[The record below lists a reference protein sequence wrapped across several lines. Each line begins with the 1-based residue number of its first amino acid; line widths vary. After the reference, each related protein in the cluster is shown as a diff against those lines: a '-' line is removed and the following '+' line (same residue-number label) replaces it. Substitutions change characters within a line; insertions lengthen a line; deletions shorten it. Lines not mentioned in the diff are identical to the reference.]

1 MKKEKGILV
10 VSYGSSYKEEREKSI
25 GGIEQAIAEAFSEY
39 KIYRAF
45 TSESI
50 IERIWKKEG
59 YRVDTIGEALQRAL
73 ADGVRK
79 MVIIQ
84 THLVKGIR
92 YEAMEQAVASYNNQ
106 FEELYVVQPVLSV
119 ENHIEAFAQ
128 GLASIGNTYDDGR
141 TAVCFVGHGIDEDT
155 GTAYHILQQH
165 LNAKGHGDFYIGT
178 LSMYP
183 TRTDIVECIQ
193 AKAVKQRIVLVPLM
207 LVSGYHVRKDLAG
220 VSENS
225 WMNTFKRAG
234 YDVECVKKGL
244 GEEKFVQNMFVDH
257 LKNVIL

>member
-59 YRVDTIGEALQRAL
+59 YRVDSISEALQRAL
-73 ADGVRK
+73 TEGVRK

-92 YEAMEQAVASYNNQ
+92 YEAMEQAVASYQ
-106 FEELYVVQPVLSV
+106 ERFEELRVVQPVLSIDYNV
-119 ENHIEAFAQ
+119 EA
-128 GLASIGNTYDDGR
+128 LARGFISIGNAYDDGK
-141 TAVCFVGHGIDEDT
+141 TAVCFVGHGIDEDS
-155 GTAYHILQQH
+155 GIAYRILQQH
-165 LNAKGHGDFYIGT
+165 LNAKGYEHFYIGT
-178 LSMYP
+178 LSMKP
-183 TRTDIVECIQ
+183 TCNDLVEYIQ
-193 AKAVKQRIVLVPLM
+193 EKSEKQRVILIPLM

-220 VSENS
+220 ASEDS

-234 YDVECVKKGL
+234 FDVECVKKGL
-244 GEEKFVQNMFVDH
+244 GEADFMRNIFVEY

>member
-119 ENHIEAFAQ
+119 ENNIEAFAQ
-128 GLASIGNTYDDGR
+128 GLASIGNAYDDGR
-141 TAVCFVGHGIDEDT
+141 TAVCLWSR
-155 GTAYHILQQH
+155 AQ
-165 LNAKGHGDFYIGT
+165 
-178 LSMYP
+178 SMRGF
-183 TRTDIVECIQ
+183 T
-193 AKAVKQRIVLVPLM
+193 
-207 LVSGYHVRKDLAG
+207 
-220 VSENS
+220 
-225 WMNTFKRAG
+225 
-234 YDVECVKKGL
+234 
-244 GEEKFVQNMFVDH
+244 
-257 LKNVIL
+257 